1 MSETSSSGQKSAGFD
16 VVTFLRGLGGA
27 LVGAAVG
34 LVLFTFLLRYG
45 VYAMAVPGAL
55 VGVACGWSINRRSL
69 GLGIVCAA
77 VAATNMILAEWWNF
91 PFRNDKSLT
100 FFLLNLGQLSLLFW
114 LSLLLGCGLAFAFGQ
129 GSDRTSSRTA
139 S

>member
-1 MSETSSSGQKSAGFD
+1 MSDFSSSGQKSAGFD
-16 VVTFLRGLGGA
+16 LITILRGLGGA

-34 LVLFTFLLRYG
+34 FAVFTFLLRYG

-55 VGVACGWSINRRSL
+55 IGVICGWCLNRRSL
-69 GLGIVCAA
+69 VLGVLCGLM
-77 VAATNMILAEWWNF
+77 AATNMILAEWWNF
-91 PFRNDKSLT
+91 PFKNDESLT
-100 FFLLNLGQLSLLFW
+100 FFLQNLAQLSLLFW

-129 GSDRTSSRTA
+129 GSDRTPARTG